1 MSESWPIAAAESPSV
16 TLRMVLV
23 VAALMAGLFFADRF
37 LAHLEQQ
44 EVRREAQRLTAQ
56 GDQLLAGGNAVA
68 AAAHYQRAHA
78 LFRGDR
84 EYALDYAR
92 ALLAADDRPR
102 AESTLRDL
110 LDRDS
115 NDAFANLL
123 MARTML
129 AGGDAAA
136 AGPYYHR
143 AIFGAWPSQ
152 PAANRI
158 RTRLEL
164 ADWLARRHA
173 RDELLAELLPLQAAV
188 PAHPELR
195 QHVADLLL
203 AAGSPAR
210 AAEAY
215 RALLKTKPE
224 DAAAYRG
231 LGEAELQRGNYRA
244 AERNLREALR
254 RNPSDSAIEARLRLV
269 SAVNALDPTPRRLP
283 SIEKYARAGQLVAL
297 AAAELRACGT
307 SEKAGSGLLAEA
319 DRVASQK
326 PPGAVSN
333 EMSEARLSLA
343 EQLWRARAEQC
354 HPVSKVDDPLPIIMD
369 RLLTPQEGN

>member
-1 MSESWPIAAAESPSV
+1 MPETSKAPVGMPGASV
-16 TLRMVLV
+16 GLVLT
-23 VAALMAGLFFADRF
+23 VAAVMAGLFFIDRF
-37 LAHLEQQ
+37 LARLEQQ
-44 EVRREAQRLTAQ
+44 EIRHEAQGLAAQ
-56 GDQLLAGGNAVA
+56 GDHLLAGGNAVA
-68 AAAHYQRAHA
+68 AAVHYQRAHA

-84 EYALDYAR
+84 AYALDYAG
-92 ALLAADDRPR
+92 ALLAAGDRER
-102 AESTLRDL
+102 AESTLREV

-143 AIFGAWPSQ
+143 AIFGAWPSN

-188 PAHPELR
+188 PTHPELQ

-215 RALLKTKPE
+215 RALLKTNPE

-254 RNPSDSAIEARLRLV
+254 RNPSDSAIEARLHLV

-307 SEKAGSGLLAEA
+307 AEKAGIELLAEA
-319 DRVASQK
+319 DRVAAQK
-326 PPGAVSN
+326 PSGTVSN
-333 EMSEARLSLA
+333 EMSEALLSLA

-354 HPVSKVDDPLPIIMD
+354 HPASKPDDPLPIIMD
-369 RLLTPQEGN
+369 KLLTPQEGN